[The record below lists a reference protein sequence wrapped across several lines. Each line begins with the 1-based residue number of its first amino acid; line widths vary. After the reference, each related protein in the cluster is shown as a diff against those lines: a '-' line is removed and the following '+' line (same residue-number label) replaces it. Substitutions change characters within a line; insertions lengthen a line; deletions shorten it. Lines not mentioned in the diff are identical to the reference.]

1 MFLELTLPDDVAGG
15 TRTASISE
23 VIIEP
28 GHALAGSTSKRAKS
42 LSHIEMAKPDLDA
55 TACPVYCKAT
65 KTWTFRVH
73 ADCWEIVACRVPDP
87 IACATV
93 FCKSLIS
100 VNWGLKGR
108 SPEPRPPRALMGATT
123 PHGKNYRRV
132 CMQRLDSFEGL
143 EAELGLDRLP
153 TVSAPISLSE
163 LGFDSTANNNEA
175 ITWPGKTHDPFS
187 TLPEEILQQI
197 IQHIATPDLLS
208 LRLASRPAAYVSR
221 LDNLPRGF
229 WRSRFA
235 PAFEMG
241 FVLPVRVDQDLDWR
255 GMYFLTRRALMQHSV
270 VFPRMDSPLL
280 ARLSKRRYWWEKF
293 RRVAEMQLD
302 WEGF

>member
-1 MFLELTLPDDVAGG
+1 MFLDITLPDDVAGEA
-15 TRTASISE
+15 RTASISE

-28 GHALAGSTSKRAKS
+28 GHALSGSASKRAKS
-42 LSHIEMAKPDLDA
+42 LSHLEMAKPELDDVG
-55 TACPVYCKAT
+55 CPVYSKAT
-65 KTWTFRVH
+65 KSWTFRVH

-87 IACATV
+87 VACATI
-93 FCKSLIS
+93 FCKSLVS

-108 SPEPRPPRALMGATT
+108 SPEPRPPRELMGATT

-132 CMQRLDSFEGL
+132 CMQRLDSFDGL
-143 EAELGLDRLP
+143 AAEFGLDRLP
-153 TVSAPISLSE
+153 TVQAPVSLE
-163 LGFDSTANNNEA
+163 DLGLSTPNTEA
-175 ITWPGKTHDPFS
+175 IAWSSKTQDPFS
-187 TLPEEILQQI
+187 ALPEEILQQI
-197 IQHIATPDLLS
+197 VQHTPTPDLLN
-208 LRLASRPAAYVSR
+208 LRLASRSVSYVSR
-221 LDNLPRGF
+221 LANLPRGF
-229 WRSRFA
+229 WRSRWA

-241 FVLPVRVDQDLDWR
+241 FALPVRVDQDLDWR